1 MDIKWFPLCQHL
13 YLIICVLRVSQH
25 RRTISLLTND
35 QQRTRRSVKARNAWL
50 KDNYKRLFVQRAV
63 SIRLSRGYGR
73 EGEERTKKKKEIRG
87 TRVRKSKNIR
97 KPSFRSLRSRKSL
110 VALKVQEKESKL
122 ARRAYQRLCRVNCND
137 INYDNGDP
145 QPASPPLTLI
155 PLCLVPSPLPFDP
168 SCYLSS
174 CHPLPAFSSHP
185 FTRSQLSGYLKRKIL
200 ISPQNDSTTG
210 ERAERIAEKE
220 RSLFFVPF

>member
-1 MDIKWFPLCQHL
+1 MQYYWIAKPIYVRYIFTTYFLCYLFYKWILVDIKWFPLCQNL

-25 RRTISLLTND
+25 PRTISLLTND

-50 KDNYKRLFVQRAV
+50 KDNYKRPFVQRAV

-110 VALKVQEKESKL
+110 VALKVQ
-122 ARRAYQRLCRVNCND
+122 
-137 INYDNGDP
+137 
-145 QPASPPLTLI
+145 
-155 PLCLVPSPLPFDP
+155 
-168 SCYLSS
+168 
-174 CHPLPAFSSHP
+174 
-185 FTRSQLSGYLKRKIL
+185 
-200 ISPQNDSTTG
+200 
-210 ERAERIAEKE
+210 
-220 RSLFFVPF
+220 